1 MGGSPVCQDSGG
13 GKRGWAGRERR
24 KGRSRVNVSLVM
36 VTSDGKTREFPL
48 SKLPVHIGRGED
60 CKVRVPL
67 PSVSRRHC
75 ELLVEDDEFM
85 VKDLNSSNGTY
96 VNGER
101 VRARELI
108 PGDLLALGPCVFVV
122 RIDGHPKDIDPI
134 ESYAAGAVAVGGS
147 TEAASD
153 RRTQMIEGVPTWSG
167 QAGGNGDKAS
177 DGTKTAGAPKAAP
190 QGGGKPEDKKDF
202 LGSILDDFDF
212 GDEEDEEKDKKPKK

>member
-1 MGGSPVCQDSGG
+1 MGGRPVC
-13 GKRGWAGRERR
+13 RGWVAVAWRGKRR

-36 VTSDGKTREFPL
+36 VTSDGKSKEFPL

-67 PSVSRRHC
+67 PSVSRKHC
-75 ELLVEDDEFM
+75 ELLIEDDEFV
-85 VKDLNSSNGTY
+85 VKDLNSSNGTF

-101 VRARELI
+101 VRTRELI

-147 TEAASD
+147 AEGASD

-167 QAGGNGDKAS
+167 QGTEPRAGSGQGSGGSGGEGEEAKPSPSAKPGAS
-177 DGTKTAGAPKAAP
+177 D
-190 QGGGKPEDKKDF
+190 DNKDF
-202 LGSILDDFDF
+202 LGSLLDDFDF
-212 GDEEDEEKDKKPKK
+212 GDEEEEEKKA